1 LHQQT
6 HQGVR
11 LDFILV
17 KFRENFEKKFLVQI
31 QLILIF
37 FKFQFCWRLNTK
49 KVRKKT
55 QTKKNKTSINKQPSS
70 KENSIQ
76 DANICQTRV
85 KQPCQ

>member
-17 KFRENFEKKFLVQI
+17 KFCENFEKKFLVQI

-37 FKFQFCWRLNTK
+37 FLISILLTSQYEKSE
-49 KVRKKT
+49 
-55 QTKKNKTSINKQPSS
+55 KKNPNKKKQNINQQATFFQGK
-70 KENSIQ
+70 
-76 DANICQTRV
+76 
-85 KQPCQ
+85 